1 MSPKCTCIHSWP
13 VPYGTPESPNLLINI
28 HYAQKVS
35 NINRCRS
42 NCRSIQVD
50 ILYPAS
56 YFAIDQKT
64 KTQDEKEK
72 DRDSPGA
79 VSDLELREEHENQ
92 DIMDMSALNHAGPQS
107 HDRFAFPPAHNN
119 QSRQAPPFPFLSLPL
134 ELRLKIYGYLLPARH
149 HKITTQLPH
158 NGYYYPPNGVPAH
171 ATQSFY
177 PVSPDKPNKL
187 TTYKLLSENSHPNF
201 PQPSICTAILSVCK
215 QVNVEA
221 EQVLYGSCKSVWDF
235 GMSVEAVRWF
245 FTDRSRRARGYVKN
259 LKLARDVSGAGAAG
273 AKRDVVWEE
282 FCEFVEEEMT
292 SLKAVDL
299 TVWGRGEVAPGPIVA
314 GGREVDGNVDGN
326 VDAEDEE
333 VDKEKLEEKMKQEKQ
348 VREWEYIMKLVGN
361 EGLKSAKITWWGF
374 APGVESFLARW
385 MLDSCHLKEQVVQ
398 NGEVVEGIVV
408 LSLDKERSKV

>member
-1 MSPKCTCIHSWP
+1 MSPKSTCIQSWP
-13 VPYGTPESPNLLINI
+13 VPYGPPEF
-28 HYAQKVS
+28 
-35 NINRCRS
+35 
-42 NCRSIQVD
+42 IQVD

-56 YFAIDQKT
+56 YIALDPKT
-64 KTQDEKEK
+64 KIHDDEQEN
-72 DRDSPGA
+72 DRDSSGA
-79 VSDLELREEHENQ
+79 VDNVRDLDLRAEHENQ
-92 DIMDMSALNHAGPQS
+92 DIMDMSALNHAGRPQS
-107 HDRFAFPPAHNN
+107 HDRFAFSPAHND
-119 QSRQAPPFPFLSLPL
+119 QLCQEPPFPFLSLPL

-158 NGYYYPPNGVPAH
+158 NGYYYPVNGVPAH
-171 ATQSFY
+171 VTQSFY

-201 PQPSICTAILSVCK
+201 PQPSICTAILSVSK
-215 QVNVEA
+215 QVNAEA

-235 GMSVEAVRWF
+235 GMSVEAVKWF
-245 FTDRSRRARGYVKN
+245 FTDRSRAARGCVKN
-259 LKLARDVSGAGAAG
+259 LKLARDVSGAGVEG
-273 AKRDVVWEE
+273 GKGDVVWEE
-282 FCEFVEEEMT
+282 FCTFVGEEMG
-292 SLKAVDL
+292 SLRAVDL

-314 GGREVDGNVDGN
+314 GGREVDVNVD
-326 VDAEDEE
+326 EE
-333 VDKEKLEEKMKQEKQ
+333 GDKEKLEEKMKQEKQ